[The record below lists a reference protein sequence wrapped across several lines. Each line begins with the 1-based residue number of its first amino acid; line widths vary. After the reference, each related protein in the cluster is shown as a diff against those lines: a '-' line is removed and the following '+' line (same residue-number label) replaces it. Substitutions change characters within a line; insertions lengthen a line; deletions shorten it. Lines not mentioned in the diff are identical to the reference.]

1 MRSQHPF
8 SRWDLCFTI
17 SFIIFV
23 LYRCYLCNLL
33 ELIEKHEH
41 WQQRQEHMS
50 IGNNAKNTWALATTP
65 RKHEHWQQRQEN
77 MSIGHNAKKT
87 WALATTPRK
96 HKHWPQRQEN
106 MSIGHNAKKYS
117 YDKTKVSYPKIMKYK
132 NTTLSEQS
140 KIPHCRNNPKSR
152 KNKAYHTVGTIQN
165 NQLSKS

>member
-77 MSIGHNAKKT
+77 MSIGHNAKK
-87 WALATTPRK
+87 
-96 HKHWPQRQEN
+96 
-106 MSIGHNAKKYS
+106 YS